1 MRKLCCP
8 KFSECRGTKQESSNA
23 VIMVRLTFSMGLAV
37 TLLMVFGHA
46 ESAKIVCVFPTASK
60 SHVLGVQALL
70 KELAHRGHEV
80 TMVSA
85 FPLKKPPKN
94 YRDVNVPI
102 EDAFSS
108 IMSDFMQGES
118 RNMLKLFPKI
128 LNAAQVS
135 SNVTIN
141 TPEFL
146 RLARE
151 EKFDL
156 AIVGFFMNGFTIGV
170 GQLLRCPT
178 VLYFSAAA
186 SGFTNVVGNPS
197 EVAAVP
203 HMMLGQRNPMTF
215 LDRVTNTLING
226 VEKMVLQYI
235 RYTEL
240 PYYESNFP
248 TGKGFLSYDEAMRNV
263 SLVLINTHFSQTTP
277 RPYLPNMVEV
287 GGIQINVKP
296 EPLPDDLQQFLDGA
310 GSDGAIYISFGS
322 NLRSSNL
329 RQDKLEAILSMI
341 RGLKQHVI
349 WKWDQDEMPNQPSNV
364 FIGKWLPQDSILGH
378 PNLKL
383 FITHGG
389 LGSTTEAMYHG
400 VPIVGIPM
408 FGDQEGN
415 IKQVVKEGWG
425 LSVSFDELTEENL
438 VSAVKQVLRDPK
450 YRERVAQRAALFKDR
465 PKGALETGVYWVE
478 YVIRH
483 HGAPHLHYQGA
494 DLNVFQ
500 LALLDVYAFLSAIL
514 FVGYKLIVFIGRKL
528 EAYRI
533 LCIYPSS
540 GRSHVIVGQALLKGL
555 AERGHDV
562 TMVSPFKLP
571 KPVPNYREIVVQKED
586 LDHMTRDFLQKNTGN
601 SISGMLNLFQS
612 QFRTAEMTLKD
623 PKFQTLKNEHFD
635 LVIVGLFVAD
645 FVLGLGPHFN
655 APTVVLF
662 SAGMTKMTADFV
674 GNPRSISTVPHM
686 MIGGPG
692 VMNFSTRVKNF
703 LFGCLENVIVA
714 VSVYAQ
720 QSYYDR
726 HFPADRYPPYEAV
739 RQNVSLVLLNTHFSQ
754 AYTRPYLQNVI
765 EVGGLQIKSKPDP
778 LPEDIREWLDGADE
792 HGVVY
797 FCLGSNLKSADL
809 PQDKLDAILK
819 TFGQLKQ
826 RVIWKWESDS
836 IPNIPPNVLTKS
848 WLPQDDV
855 LAHRNVKLF
864 ISHGGL
870 GGMAEAKY
878 HGVPV
883 LGIPIFAEQFQN
895 IQTMVEEGM
904 GMRLDYEQLNEQT
917 FTRAVNIMVR
927 EHRFAERAKSISNLY
942 RDRPQSAM
950 DLACFWVEYIARHK
964 GAPHLHYSGADLNFL
979 QRESLDV
986 IAFLL
991 VIVYIVAKML
1001 KVIVRFLFRKVFKTS
1016 RKTKIQ

>member
-1 MRKLCCP
+1 MM
-8 KFSECRGTKQESSNA
+8 G
-23 VIMVRLTFSMGLAV
+23 LTFGVGLAA
-37 TLLMVFGHA
+37 TLLMVIGHA
-46 ESAKIVCVFPTASK
+46 DSAKIVCVFPTASK

-85 FPLKKPPKN
+85 FPLKKPPNN
-94 YRDVNVPI
+94 YRDVYVPI

-108 IMSDFMQGES
+108 IMTDFMQGGS
-118 RNMLKLFPKI
+118 RNMLELFPKI
-128 LNAAQVS
+128 ISAAQVS

-141 TPEFL
+141 APEVL
-146 RLARE
+146 RLARDE
-151 EKFDL
+151 QFDL
-156 AIVGFFMNGFTIGV
+156 AIVGYFMNGFVIGV
-170 GQLLRCPT
+170 GQLFRCPT
-178 VLYFSAAA
+178 VMYFSAGA
-186 SGFTNVVGNPS
+186 SGLTNVVGNPA

-203 HMMLGQRNPMTF
+203 HMMLGHKNPMTF
-215 LDRVTNTLING
+215 FDRVANTLING
-226 VEKMVLQYI
+226 VEKIMLQYV

-248 TGKGFLSYDEAMRNV
+248 AEKGYLNYDEAMRNV
-263 SLVLINTHFSQTTP
+263 SLVLLNTHFTQTVP
-277 RPYLPNMVEV
+277 RPYLANMVEV

-296 EPLPDDLQQFLDGA
+296 EPLPGDLQQFLDGA
-310 GSDGAIYISFGS
+310 GHDGAIFISFGS
-322 NLRSSNL
+322 NLRSSNM

-341 RGLKQHVI
+341 RGLKQRVI
-349 WKWDQDEMPNQPSNV
+349 WKWDQDEMPNRPSNV
-364 FIGKWLPQDSILGH
+364 FIGKWLPQDSILAH

-415 IKQVVKEGWG
+415 IKQIVKEEWG
-425 LSVSFDELTEENL
+425 LSVSFDELTEEIL
-438 VSAVKQVLRDPK
+438 TGAVKEVLRNAR
-450 YRERVAQRAALFKDR
+450 YRENVERRAVLFKDR
-465 PKGALETGVYWVE
+465 PKGALETAVYWVE

-494 DLNVFQ
+494 DLNLLQ
-500 LALLDVYAFLSAIL
+500 LALLDVYAFIGAIL
-514 FVGYKLIVFIGRKL
+514 FAVYKLVVFL

-540 GRSHVIVGQALLKGL
+540 GRSHVIVGQALMKGL

-562 TMVSPFKLP
+562 TMVSPFKLS

-586 LDHMTRDFLQKNTGN
+586 LGQMSREFLQKSSGN
-601 SISGMLNLFQS
+601 SISGMFKLFQS
-612 QFRTAEMTLKD
+612 QFRTAEMALEDPQFQALK
-623 PKFQTLKNEHFD
+623 TEHFD
-635 LVIVGLFVAD
+635 LVIVGFFVAD

-655 APTVVLF
+655 APTVLMY
-662 SAGMTKMTADFV
+662 SAGMTKMTADLV
-674 GNPRSISTVPHM
+674 GNPRSLSTVPHIM
-686 MIGGPG
+686 VGGPG
-692 VMNFSTRVKNF
+692 TMSFLGRVKNF
-703 LFGCLENVIVA
+703 LFGCVENVMTA
-714 VSVYAQ
+714 MSVYAQ

-726 HFPADRYPPYEAV
+726 HFPADRYPPFEAV
-739 RQNVSLVLLNTHFSQ
+739 RRNVSLVLLNTHFSQ
-754 AYTRPYLQNVI
+754 AYARPYLPNMV
-765 EVGGLQIKSKPDP
+765 EVGGLQIKAKPDP

-809 PQDKLDAILK
+809 PQHKLDAILK

-826 RVIWKWESDS
+826 RVLWKWESDS
-836 IPNIPPNVLTKS
+836 IPNAPSNVLSKS

-870 GGMAEAKY
+870 GGLAEAKY

-895 IQTMVEEGM
+895 VQAVEEEGI
-904 GMRLDYEQLNEQT
+904 GMRLDYEELNEQT
-917 FTRAVNIMVR
+917 FSRAVNIMVR
-927 EHRFAERAKSISNLY
+927 EHRFAERAKAISNLY

-964 GAPHLHYSGADLNFL
+964 GAPHLHYPGADMNFL
-979 QRESLDV
+979 QLESLDV

-991 VIVYIVAKML
+991 AIVYGVAKVL
-1001 KVIVRFLFRKVFKTS
+1001 GLIVRFVFRKVFKTS
-1016 RKTKIQ
+1016 RKTKVQ